1 MRGVVY
7 YEDSDGYVKNA
18 CAKGA
23 SATSCPA
30 AAENNFVPNGA
41 KDSGHE
47 TLNFRLHAA
56 WDLSE
61 DTSVLASFHYTDE
74 EQGTDEN
81 VPSGVLDLDS
91 IDSFGLAQAL
101 DPGTGFYPRNQ
112 NRLSHDINEF
122 TDNESTVG
130 VLNIT
135 HHINSTT
142 TLKSITGFIDA
153 SWIETSITTWLV
165 AQIPCSGS
173 TPTRASHGVPSCAW
187 RSTKRTMALL

>member
-1 MRGVVY
+1 MR
-7 YEDSDGYVKNA
+7 SRALTKT
-18 CAKGA
+18 C
-23 SATSCPA
+23 
-30 AAENNFVPNGA
+30 
-41 KDSGHE
+41 
-47 TLNFRLHAA
+47 RLA
-56 WDLSE
+56 L
-61 DTSVLASFHYTDE
+61 
-74 EQGTDEN
+74 
-81 VPSGVLDLDS
+81 LDLDS

-153 SWIETSITTWLV
+153 SLDRNFDNDLAGGADTLLRVNAYEGFSWSTELRLEIDEESYGFIAGISI
-165 AQIPCSGS
+165 
-173 TPTRASHGVPSCAW
+173 R
-187 RSTKRTMALL
+187 